1 MKRLPVLKMPYFARR
16 ILDIGAG
23 HNPFKGVTHVL
34 DMDIKEGRE
43 RGGNRIVVPTTAR
56 LIQGEA
62 AALPFR
68 LASFDYV
75 YASHVLEHLD
85 EPDRAC
91 REIMRVATAGYIET
105 PSPFLEQGLALNDE
119 TPPAQWYHKWF
130 VFAPRQN
137 LLVFEPKT
145 REEVYRFCSCAN
157 GRFLQDFYATVDFP
171 DAQHCFPR
179 KAKTTIFYWNSS
191 FEVEVRDRTVDCRK
205 EGRPCRFSGMK
216 AALLGSCN
224 DIFRPHRL
232 MRLRKRYPQCL
243 AVFRRY
249 GHRTLFV

>member
-1 MKRLPVLKMPYFARR
+1 VKRLPVLKMPYFARR

-243 AVFRRY
+243 EVFRRY